1 MKLFVDYLVFLSL
14 SLTFFF
20 ITQRACSVNKDL
32 FLSLSSLD
40 QSPPFTSSLRI
51 MIHALY
57 SKLVSFRPLN
67 WTDLTYMRMQYVVRL
82 TPIKCVCR

>member
-1 MKLFVDYLVFLSL
+1 
-14 SLTFFF
+14 
-20 ITQRACSVNKDL
+20 
-32 FLSLSSLD
+32 
-40 QSPPFTSSLRI
+40 